1 LEEENWLTVHQGS
14 DHCPVYAILK
24 EKVSLDGKETYIS
37 DVVNPPG
44 MFEDGKRK
52 EQWST
57 KNLLPISGKL
67 IPEFDR
73 RRNIRDMF
81 SRKPSLS
88 SQKSF
93 AESEEMEVRS
103 PSTSVSMAPPP
114 LSNSAETVV
123 QSGETSAVSI
133 DHAVVASPARSAGFK
148 RAQKPEAAMPP
159 AKRTKSG
166 PQSAGTN
173 GSGKGQQSL
182 KGFFQA
188 RSLTTNGSNST
199 KDTDTVGELPPQ
211 PTTVAMPTNDSQA
224 SVSEAASSKVDVD
237 TQREP
242 GTASGDLNIIPT
254 IDEASAEASKQSWGK
269 LFSKP
274 ASPNCEHGEPCKTML
289 TKKPGVNCGRSFWM
303 CNRPLGPSGS
313 KEKNTQWRCS
323 TFIWASDWTGT
334 GNG

>member
-1 LEEENWLTVHQGS
+1 MF
-14 DHCPVYAILK
+14 K
-24 EKVSLDGKETYIS
+24 E
-37 DVVNPPG
+37 
-44 MFEDGKRK
+44 GKRK
-52 EQWST
+52 HEWST
-57 KNLLPISGKL
+57 KNLLPMSGKL

-103 PSTSVSMAPPP
+103 PSRTVSLAPPL
-114 LSNSAETVV
+114 LSNGTEKVV
-123 QSGETSAVSI
+123 QTGDMGAVPS
-133 DHAVVASPARSAGFK
+133 DSVPVSSPARSVASK
-148 RAQKPEAAMPP
+148 RAQKLDVVMP
-159 AKRTKSG
+159 ATKRIKSSSQQG
-166 PQSAGTN
+166 ITN
-173 GSGKGQQSL
+173 GSSKGQQSL

-188 RSLTTNGSNST
+188 KSLAVNGLSNIRDADMANEPT
-199 KDTDTVGELPPQ
+199 PQ
-211 PTTVAMPTNDSQA
+211 PTLM
-224 SVSEAASSKVDVD
+224 AAS
-237 TQREP
+237 
-242 GTASGDLNIIPT
+242 ASGSEGNIVGAAPLKAELSIREYAAPYLADSSLPST

-274 ASPNCEHGEPCKTML
+274 ISPNCEHGEPCKTML

-303 CNRPLGPSGS
+303 CARPLGPSGN
-313 KEKNTQWRCS
+313 KEKNTEWRCG

>member
-1 LEEENWLTVHQGS
+1 MV
-14 DHCPVYAILK
+14 
-24 EKVSLDGKETYIS
+24 
-37 DVVNPPG
+37 
-44 MFEDGKRK
+44 KR
-52 EQWST
+52 
-57 KNLLPISGKL
+57 
-67 IPEFDR
+67 R
-73 RRNIRDMF
+73 
-81 SRKPSLS
+81 
-88 SQKSF
+88 
-93 AESEEMEVRS
+93 
-103 PSTSVSMAPPP
+103 
-114 LSNSAETVV
+114 
-123 QSGETSAVSI
+123 TSAMLLIHPECSKMANAKNSGQRRTYCPYLANSFQNSI
-133 DHAVVASPARSAGFK
+133 DVATSETCSRESLHYHHRRALQSQRRWKSEVLPHHAVVASPARSAGFK